1 MSAPHRIA
9 LDGEV
14 TIYRAAE
21 IRELLLTELA
31 RHPEGLEINLAS
43 VSEIDSSGVQLLMAA
58 KRAAQAAEQT
68 LSLVHHSDAVVDVLE
83 LFNLAGFFGDP
94 LLVPAAS
101 PAEGAHA

>member
-1 MSAPHRIA
+1 MSTPHRIA
-9 LDGEV
+9 LEGEV

-21 IRELLLTELA
+21 LRELLLTELT
-31 RHPEGLEINLAS
+31 RHPEGLEIDLAS

-68 LSLVHHSDAVVDVLE
+68 LSLLHHSEAVVDVLE

-94 LLVPAAS
+94 LIVPAAS
-101 PAEGAHA
+101 PAGGTLA